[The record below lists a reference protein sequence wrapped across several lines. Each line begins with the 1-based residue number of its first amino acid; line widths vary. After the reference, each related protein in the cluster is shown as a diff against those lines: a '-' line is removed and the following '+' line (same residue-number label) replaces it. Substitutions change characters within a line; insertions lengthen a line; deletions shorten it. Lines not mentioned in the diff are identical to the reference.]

1 LLATAGEEGGA
12 LWTDMEVPRLWYF
25 VSIAPLKL
33 EADRLL
39 DFTLLQ
45 VVHIDMDTICVDP
58 SVRSMYDGAKPTHPL
73 LASQWTSSWRFEL
86 VAWLMLVLVE
96 DGVL

>member
-1 LLATAGEEGGA
+1 M
-12 LWTDMEVPRLWYF
+12 WTDMEVPRLWYF

-58 SVRSMYDGAKPTHPL
+58 ISTKHV
-73 LASQWTSSWRFEL
+73 
-86 VAWLMLVLVE
+86 
-96 DGVL
+96 